1 MKLNRLLTKS
11 IAFLFAIF
19 FFLVL
24 AQPAQGQVYDN
35 VTLYQTTVA
44 NSATVTAY
52 VQPLHKYNDAYKYF
66 EQTDSIE
73 IQLNSTGEIDLDQLI
88 VTKGFYIGGTFYAVA
103 TPDTTTL
110 TIDNAVGVITVV
122 ISKPVTNGCTD
133 LEYYNAVKVVVNAAA
148 AGNDATD
155 PNKLELIAKRFIT
168 RKNPYGLY

>member
-1 MKLNRLLTKS
+1 MKLNSSISKS
-11 IAFLFAIF
+11 IALSFAILF
-19 FFLVL
+19 FFLLV
-24 AQPAQGQVYDN
+24 QPAHGQVYDN

-88 VTKGFYIGGTFYAVA
+88 VTKGFYLGSTFYAVA

-110 TIDNAVGVITVV
+110 TIDNAAATITVV

-133 LEYYNAVKVVVNAAA
+133 LEYYNAVRVVVKAAA
-148 AGNDATD
+148 TGNNATD